1 MEIIY
6 EDKDKIILKKEA
18 GQLTQSGKNFDLDM
32 VSEVMNYRK
41 RKGEPSY
48 AAVINRLDRPVSGV
62 VLMAKNKESAA
73 RYSRIMQQQGF
84 CKQYY
89 ALVYGKM
96 EATKAVL
103 SDYIEKTKDNTAVIS
118 GNGEAHMI
126 SNADG
131 EAIADNNA
139 DITDEKNNA
148 VTAGNRN
155 KVSVADNKNAKFAE
169 LDYEV
174 VSEAEIDG
182 TEISLLKINLHTGRF
197 HQIRIQLASRGH
209 AIVGDGKYMSVC
221 GEKHLNIEPVSGT
234 ALKKMGVKPREI
246 ALCAH
251 SINVDGKEYSVTP
264 QWWNTMLEIR

>member
-1 MEIIY
+1 MEIVY

-73 RYSRIMQQQGF
+73 RYSKIMQQQGF

-96 EATKAVL
+96 EEPKAVL

-118 GNGEAHMI
+118 
-126 SNADG
+126 
-131 EAIADNNA
+131 
-139 DITDEKNNA
+139 EKN
-148 VTAGNRN
+148 
-155 KVSVADNKNAKFAE
+155 NKNAKLAE

-174 VSEAEIDG
+174 VSESEIDG

-234 ALKKMGVKPREI
+234 ALKNMGVKPREI
-246 ALCAH
+246 TLCAH
-251 SINVDGKEYSVTP
+251 SINVDGKEYGVTP

>member
-18 GQLTQSGKNFDLDM
+18 GQLTQNGKNFDLDM

-41 RKGEPSY
+41 RKGEPPY

-73 RYSRIMQQQGF
+73 RYSKIMQQQGF

-96 EATKAVL
+96 EAAKAVL

-118 GNGEAHMI
+118 GNGGAHMI
-126 SNADG
+126 SNKDG
-131 EAIADNNA
+131 EAIADNKDA
-139 DITDEKNNA
+139 
-148 VTAGNRN
+148 RY
-155 KVSVADNKNAKFAE
+155 AE

-182 TEISLLKINLHTGRF
+182 TEIALLKINLHTGRF

>member
-1 MEIIY
+1 MEIVY

-48 AAVINRLDRPVSGV
+48 AAVINRLDRPVSGI

-73 RYSRIMQQQGF
+73 RYSKIMQQQGF

-89 ALVYGKM
+89 ALTYGKM
-96 EATKAVL
+96 EESRAVL

-118 GNGEAHMI
+118 
-126 SNADG
+126 
-131 EAIADNNA
+131 
-139 DITDEKNNA
+139 EKN
-148 VTAGNRN
+148 
-155 KVSVADNKNAKFAE
+155 NKNAKLAE

-182 TEISLLKINLHTGRF
+182 EQISLLKINLHTGRF

-221 GEKHLNIEPVSGT
+221 GEKHLNIEQVSAA

>member
-41 RKGEPSY
+41 RKGEPPY
-48 AAVINRLDRPVSGV
+48 VAVINRLDRPVSGV

-73 RYSRIMQQQGF
+73 RYSKIMQQQGF

-126 SNADG
+126 SNKDG
-131 EAIADNNA
+131 EAIADN
-139 DITDEKNNA
+139 
-148 VTAGNRN
+148 
-155 KVSVADNKNAKFAE
+155 KNARYAE

-182 TEISLLKINLHTGRF
+182 TEIALLKINLHTGRF

>member
-41 RKGEPSY
+41 RKGEPPY

-73 RYSRIMQQQGF
+73 RYSKIMQQQGF

-126 SNADG
+126 SNKDG
-131 EAIADNNA
+131 EAIADN
-139 DITDEKNNA
+139 
-148 VTAGNRN
+148 
-155 KVSVADNKNAKFAE
+155 KNARYAE

-182 TEISLLKINLHTGRF
+182 TEIALLKINLHTGRF

-264 QWWNTMLEIR
+264 QWWNTMLEIRQIK

>member
-41 RKGEPSY
+41 RKGEPPY

-73 RYSRIMQQQGF
+73 RYSKIMQQQGF

-118 GNGEAHMI
+118 GSGEAHII
-126 SNADG
+126 SNKDG
-131 EAIADNNA
+131 EAIADN
-139 DITDEKNNA
+139 
-148 VTAGNRN
+148 
-155 KVSVADNKNAKFAE
+155 KNARYAE

-182 TEISLLKINLHTGRF
+182 TEIALLKINLHTGRF

>member
-1 MEIIY
+1 MEIVY

-73 RYSRIMQQQGF
+73 RYSKIMQQQGF

-96 EATKAVL
+96 DAAKAVL

-118 GNGEAHMI
+118 
-126 SNADG
+126 
-131 EAIADNNA
+131 
-139 DITDEKNNA
+139 EKN
-148 VTAGNRN
+148 
-155 KVSVADNKNAKFAE
+155 NKNAKFAE

-182 TEISLLKINLHTGRF
+182 TGISLLKINLHTGRF

-234 ALKKMGVKPREI
+234 ALKNMGVKPREI
-246 ALCAH
+246 TLCAH